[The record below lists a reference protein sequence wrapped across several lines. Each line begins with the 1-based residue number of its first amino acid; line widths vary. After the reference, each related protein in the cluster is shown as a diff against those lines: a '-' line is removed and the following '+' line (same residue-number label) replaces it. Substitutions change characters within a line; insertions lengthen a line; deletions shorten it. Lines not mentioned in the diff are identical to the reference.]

1 MEGTVNRKFKEIDET
16 VRSLNQSTDAHF
28 RWLVKILRFIDSRNI
43 DLPEISSDEAHL
55 HCEFGH
61 WLNTRLL
68 EEREDTNFLL
78 DINKKHIRVHQ
89 ACRNLISAIEQQRQA
104 NDVFNLFEES
114 LLAFTEALTHYKVHL
129 LQLRTSYDALT
140 GLPLRRI
147 LDESFASMN
156 KELGADGLY
165 LLLLDID
172 HFKKVNDNYGHL
184 NGDIVL
190 RSLALNISNNIRRS
204 ESMYRYGGEEFI
216 VVLHASNDQDAVAIA
231 ERLRRDIARL
241 ETIAGEHLI
250 RVTFTGGLTRI
261 HEGESL
267 REVLERADI
276 ALYTGK
282 KSGRNCSQLINRQLQ
297 TQKFCD

>member
-1 MEGTVNRKFKEIDET
+1 MEGSVNRKFKEIDDT

-28 RWLVKILRFIDSRNI
+28 RWLVKILRFIDSRNV

-78 DINKKHIRVHQ
+78 DINKKHIHVHQ
-89 ACRNLISAIEQQRQA
+89 ACRNLISAIEQHRQT

-282 KSGRNCSQLINRQLQ
+282 KSGRNCSQLINRELQ

>member
-1 MEGTVNRKFKEIDET
+1 MNRKFKEIDET

-28 RWLVKILRFIDSRNI
+28 RWLVKILRFIDSRNV

-61 WLNTRLL
+61 WLNTCLL

-165 LLLLDID
+165 LLLLDTD

>member
-1 MEGTVNRKFKEIDET
+1 MNRKFKEIDET
-16 VRSLNQSTDAHF
+16 IRGLNQSTDAHF
-28 RWLVKILRFIDSRNI
+28 RWLIKILRFVDSRHV
-43 DLPEISSDEAHL
+43 DLPEICSNDAHL
-55 HCEFGH
+55 HCDFGH

-89 ACRNLISAIEQQRQA
+89 DCRRLISAIEQQRQR
-104 NDVFNLFEES
+104 DEDFDRFEQS
-114 LLAFTEALTHYKVHL
+114 LLAFTDALTTYKVHL

-147 LDESFASMN
+147 LDESFDSLN
-156 KELGADGLY
+156 KELGAEGLY

-190 RSLALNISNNIRRS
+190 RSLAHNISNNIRRS

-216 VVLHASNDQDAVAIA
+216 VLLHASNDQEAATVA

-241 ETIAGEHLI
+241 EILAGEHII
-250 RVTFTGGLTRI
+250 RITFTGGLTRI
-261 HEGESL
+261 HQAETL

-282 KSGRNCSQLINRQLQ
+282 KSGRNCTQLINRELA
-297 TQKFCD
+297 TQKFCC

>member
-1 MEGTVNRKFKEIDET
+1 MNRKFKEIDET
-16 VRSLNQSTDAHF
+16 VCSLNQSTDAHF
-28 RWLVKILRFIDSRNI
+28 RWLVKILRFIDSRNV

-261 HEGESL
+261 HKGESL

-276 ALYTGK
+276 ALDTGK

>member
-1 MEGTVNRKFKEIDET
+1 MEGSVNRKFKEIDDT

-28 RWLVKILRFIDSRNI
+28 RWLVKILRFIDSRNV

-78 DINKKHIRVHQ
+78 DINKKHIHVHQ
-89 ACRNLISAIEQQRQA
+89 ACRNLISAIEQHRQT

-261 HEGESL
+261 HKGESL

-282 KSGRNCSQLINRQLQ
+282 KIGRNCSQLINRQLQ

>member
-1 MEGTVNRKFKEIDET
+1 MNRKFKEIDET

-28 RWLVKILRFIDSRNI
+28 RWLVKILRFIDSRNV

-61 WLNTRLL
+61 WLNTCLL

>member
-1 MEGTVNRKFKEIDET
+1 MEGSVNRKFKEIDDT

-28 RWLVKILRFIDSRNI
+28 RWLVKILRFIDSRNV

-78 DINKKHIRVHQ
+78 DINKKHIHVHQ
-89 ACRNLISAIEQQRQA
+89 ACRNLISAIEQHRQT

-261 HEGESL
+261 HEGEAL

-282 KSGRNCSQLINRQLQ
+282 KSGRNCSQLINRELQ

>member
-1 MEGTVNRKFKEIDET
+1 MNRKFKEIDDT

-89 ACRNLISAIEQQRQA
+89 ACRNLISAIEQQRQT

-231 ERLRRDIARL
+231 ERLRRDIARF
-241 ETIAGEHLI
+241 ETIAGQHLI

>member
-1 MEGTVNRKFKEIDET
+1 MNRKFKEIDET

-28 RWLVKILRFIDSRNI
+28 RWLVKILRFIDSRNV

-61 WLNTRLL
+61 WLNTCLL

-89 ACRNLISAIEQQRQA
+89 ACRNLISAIEQQRQT

>member
-1 MEGTVNRKFKEIDET
+1 MNRKFKEIDET
-16 VRSLNQSTDAHF
+16 VRGLNQSTDAHF
-28 RWLVKILRFIDSRNI
+28 RWLIKILRFIDNR
-43 DLPEISSDEAHL
+43 DVVLPEICSDEAHL

-78 DINKKHIRVHQ
+78 DINKRHIRVHQ
-89 ACRNLISAIEQQRQA
+89 ACRNLLNAIDEHRQTSE
-104 NDVFNLFEES
+104 DFDLFEHA
-114 LLAFTEALTHYKVHL
+114 LLAFTDALTTYKVHL

-147 LDESFASMN
+147 LDESFDSMN
-156 KELGADGLY
+156 KELGPEGLY

-184 NGDIVL
+184 SGDIVL
-190 RSLALNISNNIRRS
+190 RSLAMNISNNIRRS

-216 VVLHASNDQDAVAIA
+216 VLLHAKSDRDAVTIA
-231 ERLRRDIARL
+231 ERLRRDVARL
-241 ETIAGEHLI
+241 ETLAGEDII
-250 RVTFTGGLTRI
+250 RITFTGGLTRI
-261 HEGESL
+261 HQEETL

-276 ALYTGK
+276 ALYKGK
-282 KSGRNCSQLINRQLQ
+282 KNGRNCIQLINKNLE
-297 TQKFCD
+297 TQKFSD

>member
-1 MEGTVNRKFKEIDET
+1 MNRKFKEIDDT

-28 RWLVKILRFIDSRNI
+28 RWLVKILRFIDSRNV

-78 DINKKHIRVHQ
+78 DINKKHIHVHQ
-89 ACRNLISAIEQQRQA
+89 ACRNLISAIEQHRQT

-147 LDESFASMN
+147 LDESFASIN

-282 KSGRNCSQLINRQLQ
+282 KIGRNCSQLINRQLQ

>member
-1 MEGTVNRKFKEIDET
+1 MNRKFKEIDET

-28 RWLVKILRFIDSRNI
+28 RWLVKILRFIDSRNV

-89 ACRNLISAIEQQRQA
+89 ACRNLISAIEQQRQT

-261 HEGESL
+261 HEGEAL